1 MNVPRETIA
10 AIATAQGRGGVGIVR
25 ISGPLASAAAQAIA
39 GRQLTPRHAHYG
51 PMRTA
56 DGEVID
62 EGLALY
68 FPGPNSF
75 TGEDV
80 LELQGHGGPV
90 VLDMLLQRC
99 LELGCRLARPGE
111 FSERAFLNDKLDLAQ
126 AEAIAD
132 LIEASSAQAARNAVR
147 SLQGAF
153 SRRVDN
159 LTEKLIALRI
169 YVEAAIDFPEEEID
183 FLADGHVLSMLD
195 DVRDNLST
203 VMREA
208 GQGALL
214 RDGMTVVIAGR
225 PNAGKSS
232 LLNLLAGREAAI
244 VTDIAGTT
252 RDILREHIHIDGMPL
267 HVVDTAGLRDT
278 EDQVEKIGVERAL
291 KAIGEAD
298 RVLLVVD
305 ATAPE
310 ASDPFALWPE
320 FLETRPDMAKVTLIR
335 NKADLTGEPVD
346 MQQSA
351 DGHVTISL
359 SAKDEGQ
366 GLGLL
371 RDHLKACMGYEQT
384 AESSFSAR
392 RRHLD
397 ALRHASA
404 ALEHGRDQ
412 LTLAGA
418 GELLAEDL
426 RQAQHALGEIT
437 GAFSSDDL
445 LGRIFSSF
453 CIGK

>member
-1 MNVPRETIA
+1 MTTAHETIA
-10 AIATAQGRGGVGIVR
+10 AVATAQGRGGVGIVR
-25 ISGPLASAAAQAIA
+25 VSGPRARAI
-39 GRQLTPRHAHYG
+39 GITLSGLEPKPRHAHYG
-51 PMRTA
+51 PWHDD

-62 EGLALY
+62 QGLLLF

-99 LELGCRLARPGE
+99 LELGARQARPGE

-132 LIEASSAQAARNAVR
+132 LIEASSAQAARNALR
-147 SLQGAF
+147 SLQGEF
-153 SRRVDN
+153 SRRVHE
-159 LTEKLIALRI
+159 LTERLIQLRI

-183 FLADGHVLSMLD
+183 FLADGHVLGQLD
-195 DVRDNLST
+195 GIRDYLST
-203 VMREA
+203 VLREA

-214 RDGMTVVIAGR
+214 REGMTVVIAGR

-232 LLNLLAGREAAI
+232 LLNALAGREAAI

-252 RDILREHIHIDGMPL
+252 RDVLREHIHIDGMPL
-267 HVVDTAGLRDT
+267 HVVDTAGLRNTD
-278 EDQVEKIGVERAL
+278 DQVERIGVERAL

-305 ATAPE
+305 STAPE
-310 ASDPFALWPE
+310 AADPFALWPE
-320 FLETRPDMAKVTLIR
+320 FLDEKPDPARVTLIR
-335 NKADLTGEPVD
+335 NKADLSGEPVTL
-346 MQQSA
+346 QRCE
-351 DGHVTISL
+351 DGHVTLTL
-359 SAKDEGQ
+359 SAKSAD
-366 GLGLL
+366 GLDQL
-371 RDHLKACMGYEQT
+371 REHLKACMGFEQT
-384 AESSFSAR
+384 AESGFSAR
-392 RRHLD
+392 RRHLE
-397 ALRHASA
+397 ALREAQNN
-404 ALEHGRDQ
+404 LEHGRNQ
-412 LTLAGA
+412 LTLLGA

-426 RQAQHALGEIT
+426 RLAQQALGEIT